1 MFAVSTEKPWL
12 IRDKSFR
19 HATAEAAEQAAR
31 QFVKMQGGE
40 ITIWQRE
47 APKSRPEEIATVL
60 TDNLGRIWTQVNAV
74 PGQAALL

>member
-12 IRDKSFR
+12 IRDKAFR
-19 HATAEAAEQAAR
+19 HATAEAAEKAAR
-31 QFVKMQGGE
+31 QFVTMQGGE

-47 APKSRPEEIATVL
+47 AEWSGQKEIATVL

-74 PGQAALL
+74 PGQTALL